1 MIIMCH
7 FRQLTLFIM
16 FTVNSQWEEI
26 QQKLFL
32 DQTAVNQSDL
42 MTQIF
47 HLKLTDLLQ
56 QLKHVWIFDHYLNCI
71 WIIKYQKC
79 RLLHLHLLL
88 FLHLKDHFLN
98 IFYIDQ
104 IVFTELFDSKQNST
118 EKLTDIIQ
126 SVMTHRLCNADHF
139 TAFCMSNSVS

>member
-1 MIIMCH
+1 MCH

-26 QQKLFL
+26 QQKLFS

-56 QLKHVWIFDHYLNCI
+56 LLWVYNEIDAQLIML
-71 WIIKYQKC
+71 KYKKNTMKRKRRALYRDEKIEC
-79 RLLHLHLLL
+79 
-88 FLHLKDHFLN
+88 FSLKVL
-98 IFYIDQ
+98 
-104 IVFTELFDSKQNST
+104 V
-118 EKLTDIIQ
+118 
-126 SVMTHRLCNADHF
+126 
-139 TAFCMSNSVS
+139 SN